1 MELTLV
7 PLLLPLIQNAFDLTI
22 GQLAWL
28 FNSYGI
34 AVAAGVLIGGVL
46 GDAINVRRVF
56 AGGVLAFALG
66 SLLVAAASSFE
77 MMIAGRIVQGVGGG
91 VFSPLIPILLTRAS
105 PDQPGKVLIIWG
117 SIAGYVAAFAPLLL
131 SGLFAIS
138 NWNLAFLGF
147 AVISLLALV
156 VVHLGEIDP
165 ASTTRVKTTQSL
177 LRIFQTSKLWLMYG
191 YVFCTYGCITY
202 FLFRMPLWLEDSGYQ
217 IVGIGL
223 VLSSMWLSFS
233 LVGTV
238 MRNLVDKPA
247 VRLILVLAPLFI
259 AGGFQLANLGDEMI
273 LLIFASILIGCGF
286 ACSNAPSTQFIL
298 SFAPKS
304 SSALSASLDITF
316 ARLGG
321 VFTVAVLAQSSMD
334 VAVYTT
340 LVLSAIGTLFAIL
353 ATRRTVG

>member
-1 MELTLV
+1 
-7 PLLLPLIQNAFDLTI
+7 
-22 GQLAWL
+22 
-28 FNSYGI
+28 
-34 AVAAGVLIGGVL
+34 
-46 GDAINVRRVF
+46 
-56 AGGVLAFALG
+56 
-66 SLLVAAASSFE
+66 
-77 MMIAGRIVQGVGGG
+77 
-91 VFSPLIPILLTRAS
+91 
-105 PDQPGKVLIIWG
+105 
-117 SIAGYVAAFAPLLL
+117 
-131 SGLFAIS
+131 
-138 NWNLAFLGF
+138 
-147 AVISLLALV
+147 
-156 VVHLGEIDP
+156 
-165 ASTTRVKTTQSL
+165 
-177 LRIFQTSKLWLMYG
+177 
-191 YVFCTYGCITY
+191 
-202 FLFRMPLWLEDSGYQ
+202 
-217 IVGIGL
+217 
-223 VLSSMWLSFS
+223 
-233 LVGTV
+233 